1 MLEAW
6 LTLMQQCPR
15 HFRLA
20 KSVLEG
26 LATYA
31 LPAAG
36 GHYVR
41 LDAGFGLAGCLAG
54 WAYAA

>member
-1 MLEAW
+1 MLESW

-20 KSVLEG
+20 KAVLEA
-26 LATYA
+26 LAAYA

-36 GHYVR
+36 AA
-41 LDAGFGLAGCLAG
+41 AGGAD
-54 WAYAA
+54 